1 MTEAQPRTDRTP
13 TPDRVGP
20 DYPAHWEA
28 DVVASDGGIVHLR
41 PILPS
46 DADALLRF
54 HASLSERTRY
64 LRYFG
69 PYPRVSPRDLERFV
83 VVDHHD
89 RVAFICLLGG
99 EIVAVGRYEGIPGP
113 NGNVETAEVA
123 FVARD
128 THQGRGLGSIL
139 LEHLAAAARENGL
152 RRFEA
157 EVLMENRAMV
167 RVFRDAGYQVSRAFA
182 EGVLHLEFDIDPT
195 ERSLA
200 VRDSREQ
207 RAEARSVHNAL
218 HPSSVAVIGA
228 STDPKKIGYAILT
241 NLLRSDFTGPVY
253 PVHPEA
259 RSVRGVPAYATVT
272 DIPDAVD
279 LAVVAV
285 PAAGVEDVLG
295 SCFAKG
301 VRTLVVVSAGF
312 AEAGPDGLA
321 AERRLVTAGRAHGM
335 RVIGPNALGVANTA
349 LDVRLNATLAPDLPG
364 QGRIGFFAQSGA
376 LGIAILAAARKRGLG
391 LSTFVS
397 AGNRADVS
405 GNDMLQYWQTDP
417 ATDMVLLYLETFG
430 NPRKFARVARGLAR
444 TKPIVAVKS
453 GRHTGPVAALAA
465 HAEPVDDAGVQALF
479 EQAGVI
485 RVDTIAELFDTAL
498 LMHYQPLPA
507 GSRVAVVGNSSALGV
522 LVADALVG
530 EGMNLAGEPVD
541 IGVTASP
548 EQFAAAIA
556 AALGPA
562 NGGPGAAAGGLDG
575 GTAGAGTDGGGPGAP
590 DGDGGD
596 GGGAGAPDGVR
607 TDGGGPGAPDGDGG
621 DRGGAGAPDGVR
633 TDGGGPGAPDGAGG
647 GDGGSAVFGAAGG
660 EAGGGTGEGDGAA
673 GPVALD
679 AAGAAISGGVGGT
692 CGADALVAVFVPP
705 VATPGDAYARALR
718 ETAAGVQK
726 SADKP
731 VVAVFFAA
739 EGVPAALAV
748 PGPDGTPVRGS
759 VPSYAS
765 PERAAAALARVSR
778 YARWRAEPVGDFTP
792 PPGIDSDA
800 AHELVANLGVGATDG
815 DVGARRVLADAD
827 AAELLACYG
836 ITLVES
842 RRVSGADE
850 TVAVAEEMGYPV
862 AVKAVG
868 DRWRHRTDQAGL
880 RLDVVTPIGARRAYA
895 DLTRLSGQ
903 GAVDVQRMA
912 PKGVSCVL
920 EIVEDPSFG
929 SLISFGLSGVATE
942 LLGDRAFRVI
952 PVSDRDAAALV
963 RAPRA
968 APLLDGY
975 RGAEPTDL
983 AAMEDLVRRV
993 GRLAEDLPQVRS
1005 LALDPVL
1012 ATAKGV
1018 SVVGARMVFG
1028 EPPRRDDTGP
1038 RRMR

>member
-1 MTEAQPRTDRTP
+1 MTEASTDHLPET
-13 TPDRVGP
+13 GP
-20 DYPAHWEA
+20 GYPAHWEA

-41 PILPS
+41 PIVPS

-69 PYPRVSPRDLERFV
+69 PYPHVSARDLKRFSV
-83 VVDHHD
+83 VNHRD
-89 RVAFICLLGG
+89 RVAFVCLLGG
-99 EIVAVGRYEGIPGP
+99 EVIAVGRYEGIPRPDGS
-113 NGNVETAEVA
+113 VESAEVA

-128 THQGRGLGSIL
+128 SHQGRGLGSIL

-157 EVLMENRAMV
+157 EVLVENRAMV

-182 EGVLHLEFDIDPT
+182 DGVLHLEFDIDPT
-195 ERSLA
+195 ERSLV

-228 STDPKKIGYAILT
+228 STDPSKIGHAILA
-241 NLLRSDFTGPVY
+241 NLLRGNFTGPVY
-253 PVHPEA
+253 PVHAEA
-259 RSVRGVPAYATVT
+259 RSVRGVRAYASVT
-272 DIPDAVD
+272 DIPDEVD

-285 PAAGVEDVLG
+285 PASGIDDVLG

-301 VRTLVVVSAGF
+301 VTTLVVVSAGF
-312 AEAGPDGLA
+312 AETGPEGVL
-321 AERRLVTAGRAHGM
+321 AERRLVTAARAQGM

-349 LDVRLNATLAPDLPG
+349 AEVRLNATLAPDLPG
-364 QGRIGFFAQSGA
+364 RGRIGFSAQSGA

-397 AGNRADVS
+397 AGNRADLS

-417 ATDMVLLYLETFG
+417 ATDLVLLYLETFG
-430 NPRKFARVARGLAR
+430 NPRKFARVARRLAR

-453 GRHTGPVAALAA
+453 GRHTRPVAGLAA
-465 HAEPVDDAGVQALF
+465 HTEPIDDASVRALF

-485 RVDTIAELFDTAL
+485 RVDTLAELFDTAML
-498 LMHYQPLPA
+498 LSHQPLPA
-507 GSRVAVVGNSSALGV
+507 GLRVAVVGNSTALGV

-530 EGMNLAGEPVD
+530 EGMQLAGDPVD

-548 EQFAAAIA
+548 EDFGAAVA

-562 NGGPGAAAGGLDG
+562 EGGVD
-575 GTAGAGTDGGGPGAP
+575 AGAGA
-590 DGDGGD
+590 
-596 GGGAGAPDGVR
+596 
-607 TDGGGPGAPDGDGG
+607 
-621 DRGGAGAPDGVR
+621 
-633 TDGGGPGAPDGAGG
+633 
-647 GDGGSAVFGAAGG
+647 
-660 EAGGGTGEGDGAA
+660 
-673 GPVALD
+673 
-679 AAGAAISGGVGGT
+679 
-692 CGADALVAVFVPP
+692 ADALVAVFVPP
-705 VATPGDAYARALR
+705 IATPGNAYARALR
-718 ETAAGVQK
+718 EAAAGIQA

-739 EGVPAALAV
+739 EGVPAELAV
-748 PGPDGTPVRGS
+748 LDEDGTPVRGS

-778 YARWRAEPVGDFTP
+778 YAAWRAEPAGDFTP
-792 PPGIDSDA
+792 PPDIDGDAARALVDRLASGAAVEADGTGPSAAAASDA
-800 AHELVANLGVGATDG
+800 AAANAAADG
-815 DVGARRVLADAD
+815 DAMVGGEPIVGGRVLDAEE
-827 AAELLACYG
+827 AAALLACYG

-842 RRVSGADE
+842 RRVADAE
-850 TVAVAEEMGYPV
+850 ATAAAAEELGYPV

-868 DRWRHRTDQAGL
+868 DRWRHRTDYIGV
-880 RLDVVTPIGARRAYA
+880 RLDVVTPAGARRAFT
-895 DLTRLSGQ
+895 DLTQLSGH
-903 GAVDVQRMA
+903 AEVDVQRMA
-912 PKGVSCVL
+912 SKGVACVL

-929 SLISFGLSGVATE
+929 SLISFGLAGTATA
-942 LLGDRAFRVI
+942 LLGDRAFRVV

-983 AAMEDLVRRV
+983 AAMEELVRRV
-993 GRLAEDLPQVRS
+993 GKLAEDLPEVR
-1005 LALDPVL
+1005 ALTLEPVL
-1012 ATAKGV
+1012 ATATGV
-1018 SVVGARMVFG
+1018 SVVGARVVLG
-1028 EPPRRDDTGP
+1028 QPPRRDDTGP

>member
-1 MTEAQPRTDRTP
+1 MTEASTDHLPET
-13 TPDRVGP
+13 GP
-20 DYPAHWEA
+20 GYPAHWEA

-41 PILPS
+41 PIVPS

-69 PYPRVSPRDLERFV
+69 PYPHVSARDLERFSV
-83 VVDHHD
+83 VNHRD
-89 RVAFICLLGG
+89 RVAFVCLLGG
-99 EIVAVGRYEGIPGP
+99 EVIAVGRYEGLMRPDGS
-113 NGNVETAEVA
+113 VESAEVA

-128 THQGRGLGSIL
+128 SHQGRGLGSIL
-139 LEHLAAAARENGL
+139 LEHLAAAGRENGL

-157 EVLMENRAMV
+157 EVLVENRAMV

-182 EGVLHLEFDIDPT
+182 DGVLHLEFDIDPT
-195 ERSLA
+195 ERSLV

-228 STDPKKIGYAILT
+228 STDPSKIGHAILA
-241 NLLRSDFTGPVY
+241 NLLRGNFTGPVY
-253 PVHPEA
+253 PVHAEA
-259 RSVRGVPAYATVT
+259 RSVRGVRAYASVT
-272 DIPDAVD
+272 DIPDEVD

-285 PAAGVEDVLG
+285 PASGIDDVLG

-301 VRTLVVVSAGF
+301 VTTLVVVSAGF
-312 AEAGPDGLA
+312 AETGPEGVL
-321 AERRLVTAGRAHGM
+321 AERRLVTAARAQGM

-349 LDVRLNATLAPDLPG
+349 AEVRLNATLAPDLPG
-364 QGRIGFFAQSGA
+364 RGRIGFFAQSGA

-397 AGNRADVS
+397 AGNRADLS

-417 ATDMVLLYLETFG
+417 ATDLVLLYLETFG
-430 NPRKFARVARGLAR
+430 NPRKFARVARRLAR

-453 GRHTGPVAALAA
+453 GRHTRPVAGLAA
-465 HAEPVDDAGVQALF
+465 HTEPIDDASVRALF

-485 RVDTIAELFDTAL
+485 RVDTLAELFDTAML
-498 LMHYQPLPA
+498 LSHQPLPA
-507 GSRVAVVGNSSALGV
+507 GLRVAVVGNSTALGV

-530 EGMNLAGEPVD
+530 EGMQLAGDPVD

-548 EQFAAAIA
+548 EDFGAAVA

-562 NGGPGAAAGGLDG
+562 
-575 GTAGAGTDGGGPGAP
+575 
-590 DGDGGD
+590 
-596 GGGAGAPDGVR
+596 
-607 TDGGGPGAPDGDGG
+607 
-621 DRGGAGAPDGVR
+621 
-633 TDGGGPGAPDGAGG
+633 
-647 GDGGSAVFGAAGG
+647 
-660 EAGGGTGEGDGAA
+660 E
-673 GPVALD
+673 
-679 AAGAAISGGVGGT
+679 GGVDAGSGA
-692 CGADALVAVFVPP
+692 ADALVAVFVPP
-705 VATPGDAYARALR
+705 IATPGNAYARALR
-718 ETAAGVQK
+718 EAAAGVQA

-739 EGVPAALAV
+739 EGVPAELAV
-748 PGPDGTPVRGS
+748 LDEDGTPVRGS

-778 YARWRAEPVGDFTP
+778 YAAWRAEPAGDFTP
-792 PPGIDSDA
+792 PPDIDGDA
-800 AHELVANLGVGATDG
+800 ARALVDRLVSAAAVEADGTAAPTPVTSAAPTAPAAPASTAAAASAAVDG
-815 DVGARRVLADAD
+815 DATVGDAAAGD
-827 AAELLACYG
+827 GAVGGEPIVGGRLLDHEEAAELLACYG

-842 RRVSGADE
+842 RRVADAE
-850 TVAVAEEMGYPV
+850 ATAAAAEELGYPV

-868 DRWRHRTDQAGL
+868 DRWRHRTDYIGV
-880 RLDVVTPIGARRAYA
+880 RLDVVTPAGARRAFT
-895 DLTRLSGQ
+895 DLTQLSGH
-903 GAVDVQRMA
+903 AEVDVQRMA
-912 PKGVSCVL
+912 SKGVACVL

-929 SLISFGLSGVATE
+929 SLISFGLAGTATA
-942 LLGDRAFRVI
+942 LLGDRAFRVV

-983 AAMEDLVRRV
+983 AAMEELVRRV
-993 GRLAEDLPQVRS
+993 GKLAEDLPEVR
-1005 LALDPVL
+1005 ALTLEPVL
-1012 ATAKGV
+1012 ATATGV
-1018 SVVGARMVFG
+1018 SVVGARVVLG
-1028 EPPRRDDTGP
+1028 QPPRRDDTGP